1 MKKKYPDNIVYDEKD
16 GFNANILPYG
26 SNVGAPSIKVENIA
40 VWKGVSVNK
49 VNKQFSAK
57 FNELKEEYQKLV
69 EEYQWN
75 DLVYK
80 SKFNFEPVI
89 GETYYLYIGDSG
101 EMFLSLIEPTMW
113 NREHI
118 GSFTLNSERKWIKL
132 WIKNMQCYKLMPKF
146 INY

>member
-1 MKKKYPDNIVYDEKD
+1 MKKKYPDNIVYDEKE

-26 SNVGAPSIKVENIA
+26 SNVGAPAIKVEDIA

-57 FNELKEEYQKLV
+57 FNELKEEYKKLV

-89 GETYYLYIGDSG
+89 GENYHLYVGNDG
-101 EMFLSLIEPTMW
+101 GMFLSMIEPNQW
-113 NREHI
+113 DREHI
-118 GSFTLNSERKWIKL
+118 GSFTLNSERKWIK
-132 WIKNMQCYKLMPKF
+132 I
-146 INY
+146 

>member
-1 MKKKYPDNIVYDEKD
+1 MKKKYPDNIVYDENE

-26 SNVGAPSIKVENIA
+26 SNVGAPTIKVEDIA

-57 FNELKEEYQKLV
+57 FNELKEEYRKLV

-89 GETYYLYIGDSG
+89 GESYHLYVGDNG
-101 EMFLSLIEPTMW
+101 ESFLSLIEPTMW
-113 NREHI
+113 DREHI
-118 GSFTLNSERKWIKL
+118 GSFTLNSERKWIKV
-132 WIKNMQCYKLMPKF
+132 
-146 INY
+146 

>member
-1 MKKKYPDNIVYDEKD
+1 MKKKYPDNIVYDEKG

-26 SNVGAPSIKVENIA
+26 SNVGAPAIKVEDIA
-40 VWKGVSVNK
+40 IWKGVSVNK

-57 FNELKEEYQKLV
+57 FNELKEEYRKLV

-89 GETYYLYIGDSG
+89 GESYHLYVGDNG
-101 EMFLSLIEPTMW
+101 ESFLSLIEPTMW
-113 NREHI
+113 DREHI
-118 GSFTLNSERKWIKL
+118 GSFTLNSERKWIKV
-132 WIKNMQCYKLMPKF
+132 
-146 INY
+146 

>member
-1 MKKKYPDNIVYDEKD
+1 MKKTYPDNIVYDEKE

-26 SNVGAPSIKVENIA
+26 TNVGAPAIKVEDIA

-57 FNELKEEYQKLV
+57 FNELKEEYRKLV

-89 GETYYLYIGDSG
+89 GENYHLYVGDDG
-101 EMFLSLIEPTMW
+101 GMFLSLIEPIMW
-113 NREHI
+113 DREHI
-118 GSFTLNSERKWIKL
+118 GSFTLNSERKWIK
-132 WIKNMQCYKLMPKF
+132 I
-146 INY
+146 

>member
-1 MKKKYPDNIVYDEKD
+1 MKKKYPDNIVYDEKA

-26 SNVGAPSIKVENIA
+26 TSAAAPAIKVEDIA
-40 VWKGVSVNK
+40 IWKGISVNK
-49 VNKQFSAK
+49 VNKQLSAK
-57 FNELKEEYQKLV
+57 FNELKKEYQKLV

-89 GETYYLYIGDSG
+89 GETYHLYVGNGG
-101 EMFLSLIEPTMW
+101 EAFLSLIEPTMW
-113 NREHI
+113 NKKLI

-132 WIKNMQCYKLMPKF
+132 
-146 INY
+146 

>member
-1 MKKKYPDNIVYDEKD
+1 MKKKYPDNIVYDEKE

-26 SNVGAPSIKVENIA
+26 SNVGAPAIKVEDIA

-57 FNELKEEYQKLV
+57 FNELKEEYRKLV

-89 GETYYLYIGDSG
+89 GESYHLYVGDNG
-101 EMFLSLIEPTMW
+101 ESFLSLIEPTMW
-113 NREHI
+113 DREHI
-118 GSFTLNSERKWIKL
+118 GSFTLNSERKWIK
-132 WIKNMQCYKLMPKF
+132 I
-146 INY
+146 

>member
-1 MKKKYPDNIVYDEKD
+1 MKKKYPDNIVYDEKE

-26 SNVGAPSIKVENIA
+26 SNVGAPSIKVEDIA
-40 VWKGVSVNK
+40 VWTGVSVNK

-57 FNELKEEYQKLV
+57 FNELKEEYRKLV

-89 GETYYLYIGDSG
+89 GENYHLYVGDDG
-101 EMFLSLIEPTMW
+101 GMFLSLIEPTMW
-113 NREHI
+113 DREHI
-118 GSFTLNSERKWIKL
+118 GSFTLNSERKWIK
-132 WIKNMQCYKLMPKF
+132 I
-146 INY
+146 

>member
-1 MKKKYPDNIVYDEKD
+1 MKKKYPDNIVYDEKE

-26 SNVGAPSIKVENIA
+26 SNVGAPSIKVEDIA

-57 FNELKEEYQKLV
+57 FNELKEEYRKLV

-89 GETYYLYIGDSG
+89 GENYHLYVGDDG
-101 EMFLSLIEPTMW
+101 RMFLSLIEPTMW
-113 NREHI
+113 DREHI
-118 GSFTLNSERKWIKL
+118 GSFTLNSERKWIK
-132 WIKNMQCYKLMPKF
+132 I
-146 INY
+146 